1 MTTKMYVIK
10 RSGKKEQVSF
20 DKITERLNKLC
31 DESPPLNID
40 PVRISQKVVSGVYP
54 GVTTRELDVLAAE
67 TAAYSTTEHPDYS
80 KLAARIEV
88 SNLHKNTSDAFSETA
103 ETLYK
108 YINPRTNLPG
118 PLLSDSTIE
127 VIRKYTDE
135 IEKAIDYDRD
145 YTYSY
150 FGFKTLEKSY
160 LLKIDGKIA
169 ERPQDMLMR
178 VAIGIHE
185 HDIKSVVE
193 TYNLMS
199 TRFFTHATPTLF
211 NAGTPRPQ
219 MSSCFLMTMKDDSI
233 DGIFETLKDCAK
245 ISKYAGG
252 IGVSVHNIRAKDSYI
267 SGTNGVSNGL
277 VPMLRVYNDTARYV
291 DQCFTPDT
299 IIYTTE
305 GPKRMDQ
312 LIEGKSQVFNHKG
325 LPATISKV
333 VEHDYMGEMLE
344 VSTMHSL
351 GPLKVTPD
359 HPLLVVSN
367 QPTTIN
373 YSVLMN
379 RLEKGYAVPD
389 FKDAKDCL
397 KHDLFALA
405 IPDFEEDVESITND
419 DCYFYGLVLGDGY
432 CGAKT
437 FDTGHLT
444 LNSVKKVEQLEF
456 VQTYFNKKY
465 IDYRISHEKDRLVS
479 RIRWNKS
486 RQIPFRRSDVY
497 DANNIKRVG
506 ERWLNLPL
514 SKVEQIVRGLI
525 DSDGC
530 KGKELVFD
538 STSINLVESMR
549 YLLLRMGVPTSGY
562 KRDRVGEEHGDVI
575 TNKKVSWCLRIP
587 KTPEIAKL
595 VDVDEGHFK
604 FFKCIPKGFD
614 KELIFTRI
622 QDVKQVGKHTG
633 TLYDLELPVIHN
645 YMVHNGLVHNGGG
658 KRKGSFAMYL
668 EPWHADVFDFL
679 ELKKN
684 HGKEEDRARDLF
696 YALWIPDLFMERVKT
711 NGTWTLMCP
720 NECPG
725 LSDVH
730 SKEFENLYTR
740 YEKAGKGRK
749 TIKAQELWYKILE
762 SQIETGTP
770 YMCYKD
776 ACNSKSNQQNLGT
789 IKSSNL
795 CVAKETKILTSKG
808 YKTIGDLRDE
818 KVEVWNGHEFSRV
831 TVHQT
836 GQNVDL
842 LSVKLSNGTVLRCT
856 PYHKFIIAEGY
867 TGRSRVVP
875 ASELKDGDKLIKHEL
890 PVIKDGED
898 FPHAYTHGMFC
909 ADGTTSCHTEP
920 HPCNQ
925 LPVDMP
931 EKFTVPFEAKLSDKL
946 DWLAGY
952 LDGTVAKHSGGNGKS
967 IQACSIHRDF
977 LVEIMLMLQTLG
989 VHSKVRPG
997 SQAGLKTLP
1006 DGKGGKKEYEC
1017 SATHRL
1023 IIASAGVN
1031 HLISIGFNPRRLDVT
1046 SSTPQRSALHFTK
1059 VENVSVYPTPSDTFC
1074 FTEPL
1079 RNQGMFGGIL
1089 TANCSEII
1097 QYTSPEEIAVCNLAS
1112 IALPKC
1118 INPDNTY
1125 NFEQLAEIAGICVR
1139 NLNKVIDLN
1148 YYPVEEARTSNMRHR
1163 PIGIGVQGLA
1173 DVFIQMRMP
1182 WESED
1187 ARQLNKDIFESI
1199 YYGAMKASVELAK
1212 KNGHY
1217 ETFKGSPLSK
1227 GKFQFDLWNVK
1238 PTDRFD
1244 WTSLRTEVI
1253 THGARNSLLISPMPT
1268 ASTSQI
1274 LGNNECVEPYTSNL
1288 YARRVLAGEFPVVNP
1303 FLHDELENHN
1313 LWNSNT
1319 LNQIMANGGSVQ
1331 KIQGLPRESKN
1342 IFKTVWEIKQK
1353 CLIDMA
1359 ADRGAFV
1366 CQSQSL
1372 NMFVANPTK
1381 AILTSMHFYGWK
1393 KGLKTG
1399 MYYLRSRP
1407 KVDAIQFTVN
1417 QAQLEECVACGS

>member
-1 MTTKMYVIK
+1 MILIFKSFNHKIIMTTLKTKTKTKMYVIK
-10 RSGKKEQVSF
+10 RSGNKEPVSF

-31 DESPPLNID
+31 DESPTLNID

-67 TAAYSTTEHPDYS
+67 TAAYSATEHPDYS

-88 SNLHKNTSDAFSETA
+88 SNLHKNTSDSFSETA
-103 ETLYK
+103 EKLYA
-108 YINPRTNLPG
+108 YVNPRTGLNS

-127 VIRKYTDE
+127 AIRKYKNK
-135 IEKAIDYDRD
+135 IEEVIDYTRD

-160 LLKIDGKIA
+160 LLKINGAVA

-178 VAIGIHE
+178 VALGIHGD
-185 HDIKSVVE
+185 DITSVIE

-199 TRFFTHATPTLF
+199 NRFFTHATPTLF

-219 MSSCFLMTMKDDSI
+219 MSSCFLLMMKADSV

-252 IGVSVHNIRAKDSYI
+252 IGVSVHNVRAKDSYI
-267 SGTNGVSNGL
+267 AGTNGVSNGL
-277 VPMLRVYNDTARYV
+277 VPMLQVYNDTARYI

-333 VEHDYMGEMLE
+333 LEHDYIGEMLE

-351 GPLKVTPD
+351 GPLRVTPK

-367 QPTTIN
+367 QPTMIN

-405 IPDFEEDVESITND
+405 IPDFEEDVENITND

-437 FDTGHLT
+437 LDTGHLT
-444 LNSVKKVEQLEF
+444 LNSVKKVEQIEF

-486 RQIPFRRSDVY
+486 PQIPFRRSDVY

-562 KRDRVGEEHGDVI
+562 KRDRVGEEHVSVHGDTI

-595 VDVDEGHFK
+595 VDVDEGHFFK

-622 QDVKQVGKHTG
+622 QDVKQVGQHTG

-658 KRKGSFAMYL
+658 RRKGSFAMYL

-684 HGKEEDRARDLF
+684 HGKEEARARDLF

-720 NECPG
+720 HECPG

-740 YEKAGKGRK
+740 YEKEGKGRR
-749 TIKAQELWYKILE
+749 TIKAQDLWYRILE

-795 CVAKETKILTSKG
+795 C
-808 YKTIGDLRDE
+808 
-818 KVEVWNGHEFSRV
+818 
-831 TVHQT
+831 
-836 GQNVDL
+836 
-842 LSVKLSNGTVLRCT
+842 
-856 PYHKFIIAEGY
+856 
-867 TGRSRVVP
+867 
-875 ASELKDGDKLIKHEL
+875 
-890 PVIKDGED
+890 
-898 FPHAYTHGMFC
+898 
-909 ADGTTSCHTEP
+909 
-920 HPCNQ
+920 
-925 LPVDMP
+925 
-931 EKFTVPFEAKLSDKL
+931 
-946 DWLAGY
+946 
-952 LDGTVAKHSGGNGKS
+952 
-967 IQACSIHRDF
+967 
-977 LVEIMLMLQTLG
+977 
-989 VHSKVRPG
+989 
-997 SQAGLKTLP
+997 
-1006 DGKGGKKEYEC
+1006 
-1017 SATHRL
+1017 
-1023 IIASAGVN
+1023 
-1031 HLISIGFNPRRLDVT
+1031 
-1046 SSTPQRSALHFTK
+1046 
-1059 VENVSVYPTPSDTFC
+1059 
-1074 FTEPL
+1074 
-1079 RNQGMFGGIL
+1079 
-1089 TANCSEII
+1089 SEIL
-1097 QYTSPEEIAVCNLAS
+1097 QYTSPSEIAVCNLAS

-1125 NFEQLAEIAGICVR
+1125 NFEKLAEIAGVCVN

-1148 YYPVEEARTSNMRHR
+1148 YYPVKEARTSNMKHR

-1199 YYGAMKASVELAK
+1199 YYGAMTASVELAK

-1217 ETFKGSPLSK
+1217 ETFKGSPLSE

-1238 PTDRFD
+1238 PSDRFD
-1244 WTSLRTEVI
+1244 WTALRTKVME
-1253 THGARNSLLISPMPT
+1253 HGARNSLLISPMPT

-1303 FLHDELENHN
+1303 FLHEELTSNG
-1313 LWNSNT
+1313 LWNSKT
-1319 LNQIMANGGSVQ
+1319 INQIMGDGGSVQ
-1331 KIQGLPRESKN
+1331 NIRGLPQESRDL
-1342 IFKTVWEIKQK
+1342 FKTVWEIKQK

-1393 KGLKTG
+1393 RGLKTG

-1407 KVDAIQFTVN
+1407 KVDAIKFTVN
-1417 QAQLEECVACGS
+1417 QAELEDCVSCGS

>member
-1 MTTKMYVIK
+1 MYVIK

-31 DESPPLNID
+31 KQSPQLSID

-67 TAAYSTTEHPDYS
+67 TAAYSATEHPDYS

-88 SNLHKNTSDAFSETA
+88 SNLHKNTSSTFSETA
-103 ETLYK
+103 ENLYS

-127 VIRKYTDE
+127 IIRKYADD
-135 IEKAIDYDRD
+135 IQNAIDYDRD

-160 LLKIDGKIA
+160 LLKINGKIA

-178 VAIGIHE
+178 VAIGIHQD
-185 HDIKSVVE
+185 DIKSIVE

-199 TRFFTHATPTLF
+199 ARFFTHATPTLF

-219 MSSCFLMTMKDDSI
+219 MSSCFLLAMKDDSI
-233 DGIFETLKDCAK
+233 DGIFNTLKDCAK

-277 VPMLRVYNDTARYV
+277 VPMLQVYNDTARYV
-291 DQCFTPDT
+291 DQ
-299 IIYTTE
+299 
-305 GPKRMDQ
+305 
-312 LIEGKSQVFNHKG
+312 
-325 LPATISKV
+325 
-333 VEHDYMGEMLE
+333 
-344 VSTMHSL
+344 
-351 GPLKVTPD
+351 
-359 HPLLVVSN
+359 
-367 QPTTIN
+367 
-373 YSVLMN
+373 
-379 RLEKGYAVPD
+379 
-389 FKDAKDCL
+389 
-397 KHDLFALA
+397 
-405 IPDFEEDVESITND
+405 
-419 DCYFYGLVLGDGY
+419 
-432 CGAKT
+432 
-437 FDTGHLT
+437 
-444 LNSVKKVEQLEF
+444 
-456 VQTYFNKKY
+456 
-465 IDYRISHEKDRLVS
+465 
-479 RIRWNKS
+479 
-486 RQIPFRRSDVY
+486 
-497 DANNIKRVG
+497 
-506 ERWLNLPL
+506 
-514 SKVEQIVRGLI
+514 
-525 DSDGC
+525 
-530 KGKELVFD
+530 
-538 STSINLVESMR
+538 
-549 YLLLRMGVPTSGY
+549 
-562 KRDRVGEEHGDVI
+562 
-575 TNKKVSWCLRIP
+575 
-587 KTPEIAKL
+587 
-595 VDVDEGHFK
+595 
-604 FFKCIPKGFD
+604 
-614 KELIFTRI
+614 
-622 QDVKQVGKHTG
+622 
-633 TLYDLELPVIHN
+633 
-645 YMVHNGLVHNGGG
+645 GGG

-668 EPWHADVFDFL
+668 EPWHADIYDFL

-684 HGKEEDRARDLF
+684 HGKEESRARDLF
-696 YALWIPDLFMERVKT
+696 YALWIPDLFMERVKS
-711 NGTWTLMCP
+711 NGDWTLMCP

-730 SKEFENLYTR
+730 SKEFEDKYNE

-749 TIKAQELWYKILE
+749 TVRAQDLWYKILE

-795 CVAKETKILTSKG
+795 C
-808 YKTIGDLRDE
+808 
-818 KVEVWNGHEFSRV
+818 
-831 TVHQT
+831 
-836 GQNVDL
+836 
-842 LSVKLSNGTVLRCT
+842 
-856 PYHKFIIAEGY
+856 
-867 TGRSRVVP
+867 
-875 ASELKDGDKLIKHEL
+875 
-890 PVIKDGED
+890 
-898 FPHAYTHGMFC
+898 
-909 ADGTTSCHTEP
+909 
-920 HPCNQ
+920 
-925 LPVDMP
+925 
-931 EKFTVPFEAKLSDKL
+931 
-946 DWLAGY
+946 
-952 LDGTVAKHSGGNGKS
+952 
-967 IQACSIHRDF
+967 
-977 LVEIMLMLQTLG
+977 
-989 VHSKVRPG
+989 
-997 SQAGLKTLP
+997 
-1006 DGKGGKKEYEC
+1006 
-1017 SATHRL
+1017 
-1023 IIASAGVN
+1023 
-1031 HLISIGFNPRRLDVT
+1031 
-1046 SSTPQRSALHFTK
+1046 
-1059 VENVSVYPTPSDTFC
+1059 
-1074 FTEPL
+1074 
-1079 RNQGMFGGIL
+1079 
-1089 TANCSEII
+1089 SEIV

-1118 INPDNTY
+1118 INHDNTY
-1125 NFEQLAEIAGICVR
+1125 NFEQLAEIAGVCVN

-1148 YYPVEEARTSNMRHR
+1148 YYPVKEARTSNMRHR

-1227 GKFQFDLWNVK
+1227 GEFQFDLWNVK

-1244 WTSLRTEVI
+1244 WTSLRTEVME
-1253 THGARNSLLISPMPT
+1253 HGARNSLLISPMPT

-1303 FLHDELENHN
+1303 FLHDELEKHN

-1319 LNQIMANGGSVQ
+1319 LNQIMANGGSIQ
-1331 KIQGLPRESKN
+1331 KIQGLPRESKD

-1393 KGLKTG
+1393 RGLKTG

>member
-1 MTTKMYVIK
+1 MYVIK

-31 DESPPLNID
+31 KQSPQLSID

-67 TAAYSTTEHPDYS
+67 TAAYSATEHPDYS

-88 SNLHKNTSDAFSETA
+88 SNLHKNTSSTFSETA
-103 ETLYK
+103 EKLYS

-127 VIRKYTDE
+127 IIRKYADD
-135 IEKAIDYDRD
+135 IQNAIDYDRD

-160 LLKIDGKIA
+160 LLKINGKIA

-178 VAIGIHE
+178 VAIGIHQD
-185 HDIKSVVE
+185 DIKSAVE

-219 MSSCFLMTMKDDSI
+219 MSSCFLLAMKDDSI
-233 DGIFETLKDCAK
+233 DGIFNTLKDCAK

-277 VPMLRVYNDTARYV
+277 VPMLQVYNDTARYV
-291 DQCFTPDT
+291 DQ
-299 IIYTTE
+299 
-305 GPKRMDQ
+305 
-312 LIEGKSQVFNHKG
+312 
-325 LPATISKV
+325 
-333 VEHDYMGEMLE
+333 
-344 VSTMHSL
+344 
-351 GPLKVTPD
+351 
-359 HPLLVVSN
+359 
-367 QPTTIN
+367 
-373 YSVLMN
+373 
-379 RLEKGYAVPD
+379 
-389 FKDAKDCL
+389 
-397 KHDLFALA
+397 
-405 IPDFEEDVESITND
+405 
-419 DCYFYGLVLGDGY
+419 
-432 CGAKT
+432 
-437 FDTGHLT
+437 
-444 LNSVKKVEQLEF
+444 
-456 VQTYFNKKY
+456 
-465 IDYRISHEKDRLVS
+465 
-479 RIRWNKS
+479 
-486 RQIPFRRSDVY
+486 
-497 DANNIKRVG
+497 
-506 ERWLNLPL
+506 
-514 SKVEQIVRGLI
+514 
-525 DSDGC
+525 
-530 KGKELVFD
+530 
-538 STSINLVESMR
+538 
-549 YLLLRMGVPTSGY
+549 
-562 KRDRVGEEHGDVI
+562 
-575 TNKKVSWCLRIP
+575 
-587 KTPEIAKL
+587 
-595 VDVDEGHFK
+595 
-604 FFKCIPKGFD
+604 
-614 KELIFTRI
+614 
-622 QDVKQVGKHTG
+622 
-633 TLYDLELPVIHN
+633 
-645 YMVHNGLVHNGGG
+645 GGG

-668 EPWHADVFDFL
+668 EPWHADIYDFL

-684 HGKEEDRARDLF
+684 HGKEESRARDLF
-696 YALWIPDLFMERVKT
+696 YALWIPDLFMERVKS
-711 NGTWTLMCP
+711 NGDWTLMCP

-730 SKEFENLYTR
+730 SKEFEDKYTE

-749 TIKAQELWYKILE
+749 TVRAQGLWYKILE

-818 KVEVWNGHEFSRV
+818 NVEVWNGHEFSRV

-867 TGRSRVVP
+867 TGRSRIVP

-920 HPCNQ
+920 HPCKSKAKVGEFCKRHLRAGTVTLEARTDGMCRAQSSPIVKYLDLYGDKKKLEHHINWIGNPCENIDCDRIRYQ

-952 LDGTVAKHSGGNGKS
+952 LDGDGTVIKHTGGKGKS
-967 IQACSIHRDF
+967 VQACSIHRNF
-977 LVEIMLMLQTLG
+977 LVEIMLMLQTVG

-1006 DGKGGKKEYEC
+1006 DGKGGKKGYEC

-1031 HLISIGFNPRRLDVT
+1031 HLISLGFNPRRLDVT

-1059 VENVSVYPTPSDTFC
+1059 VENVSVDPTPSDTFC

-1089 TANCSEII
+1089 TQNCSEII
-1097 QYTSPEEIAVCNLAS
+1097 QYTSPSEIAVCNLAS
-1112 IALPKC
+1112 IALPKF
-1118 INPDNTY
+1118 IEEDGSY
-1125 NFEQLAEIAGICVR
+1125 NFEQLAEIAGVCVN

-1148 YYPVEEARTSNMRHR
+1148 YYPVKEARTSNMRHR

-1227 GKFQFDLWNVK
+1227 GEFQFDLWNVK

-1244 WTSLRTEVI
+1244 WTSLRTEVME
-1253 THGARNSLLISPMPT
+1253 HGARNSLLISPMPT

-1303 FLHDELENHN
+1303 FLHDELEKHN

-1319 LNQIMANGGSVQ
+1319 LNQIMANGGSIQ
-1331 KIQGLPRESKN
+1331 KIQGLPRESKD

-1393 KGLKTG
+1393 RGLKTG

>member
-1 MTTKMYVIK
+1 MYVIK

-31 DESPPLNID
+31 KQSPQLSID

-67 TAAYSTTEHPDYS
+67 TAAYSATEHPDYS

-88 SNLHKNTSDAFSETA
+88 SNLHKNTSSTFSETA
-103 ETLYK
+103 ENLYS

-127 VIRKYTDE
+127 IIRKYADD
-135 IEKAIDYDRD
+135 IQNAIDYDRD

-160 LLKIDGKIA
+160 LLKINGKIA

-178 VAIGIHE
+178 VAIGIHQD
-185 HDIKSVVE
+185 DIKSIVE

-199 TRFFTHATPTLF
+199 ARFFTHATPTLF

-219 MSSCFLMTMKDDSI
+219 MSSCFLLAMKDDSI
-233 DGIFETLKDCAK
+233 DGIFNTLKDCAK

-277 VPMLRVYNDTARYV
+277 VPMLQVYNDTARYV
-291 DQCFTPDT
+291 DQ
-299 IIYTTE
+299 
-305 GPKRMDQ
+305 
-312 LIEGKSQVFNHKG
+312 
-325 LPATISKV
+325 
-333 VEHDYMGEMLE
+333 
-344 VSTMHSL
+344 
-351 GPLKVTPD
+351 
-359 HPLLVVSN
+359 
-367 QPTTIN
+367 
-373 YSVLMN
+373 
-379 RLEKGYAVPD
+379 
-389 FKDAKDCL
+389 
-397 KHDLFALA
+397 
-405 IPDFEEDVESITND
+405 
-419 DCYFYGLVLGDGY
+419 
-432 CGAKT
+432 
-437 FDTGHLT
+437 
-444 LNSVKKVEQLEF
+444 
-456 VQTYFNKKY
+456 
-465 IDYRISHEKDRLVS
+465 
-479 RIRWNKS
+479 
-486 RQIPFRRSDVY
+486 
-497 DANNIKRVG
+497 
-506 ERWLNLPL
+506 
-514 SKVEQIVRGLI
+514 
-525 DSDGC
+525 
-530 KGKELVFD
+530 
-538 STSINLVESMR
+538 
-549 YLLLRMGVPTSGY
+549 
-562 KRDRVGEEHGDVI
+562 
-575 TNKKVSWCLRIP
+575 
-587 KTPEIAKL
+587 
-595 VDVDEGHFK
+595 
-604 FFKCIPKGFD
+604 
-614 KELIFTRI
+614 
-622 QDVKQVGKHTG
+622 
-633 TLYDLELPVIHN
+633 
-645 YMVHNGLVHNGGG
+645 GGG

-668 EPWHADVFDFL
+668 EPWHADIYDFL

-684 HGKEEDRARDLF
+684 HGKEESRARDLF
-696 YALWIPDLFMERVKT
+696 YALWIPDLFMERVKS
-711 NGTWTLMCP
+711 NGDWTLMCP

-730 SKEFENLYTR
+730 SKEFEDKYTE

-749 TIKAQELWYKILE
+749 TVRAQDLWYKILE

-795 CVAKETKILTSKG
+795 C
-808 YKTIGDLRDE
+808 
-818 KVEVWNGHEFSRV
+818 
-831 TVHQT
+831 
-836 GQNVDL
+836 
-842 LSVKLSNGTVLRCT
+842 
-856 PYHKFIIAEGY
+856 
-867 TGRSRVVP
+867 
-875 ASELKDGDKLIKHEL
+875 
-890 PVIKDGED
+890 
-898 FPHAYTHGMFC
+898 
-909 ADGTTSCHTEP
+909 
-920 HPCNQ
+920 
-925 LPVDMP
+925 
-931 EKFTVPFEAKLSDKL
+931 
-946 DWLAGY
+946 
-952 LDGTVAKHSGGNGKS
+952 
-967 IQACSIHRDF
+967 
-977 LVEIMLMLQTLG
+977 
-989 VHSKVRPG
+989 
-997 SQAGLKTLP
+997 
-1006 DGKGGKKEYEC
+1006 
-1017 SATHRL
+1017 
-1023 IIASAGVN
+1023 
-1031 HLISIGFNPRRLDVT
+1031 
-1046 SSTPQRSALHFTK
+1046 
-1059 VENVSVYPTPSDTFC
+1059 
-1074 FTEPL
+1074 
-1079 RNQGMFGGIL
+1079 
-1089 TANCSEII
+1089 SEIV

-1118 INPDNTY
+1118 INHDNTY
-1125 NFEQLAEIAGICVR
+1125 NFEQLAEIAGVCVN

-1148 YYPVEEARTSNMRHR
+1148 YYPVKEARTSNMRHR

-1227 GKFQFDLWNVK
+1227 GEFQFDLWNVK

-1244 WTSLRTEVI
+1244 WTSLRTEVME
-1253 THGARNSLLISPMPT
+1253 HGARNSLLISPMPT

-1303 FLHDELENHN
+1303 FLHDELEKHN

-1319 LNQIMANGGSVQ
+1319 LNQIMANGGSIQ
-1331 KIQGLPRESKN
+1331 KIQGLPRESKD

-1393 KGLKTG
+1393 RGLKTG

-1417 QAQLEECVACGS
+1417 QAQLEECLACGS

>member
-1 MTTKMYVIK
+1 MTTTNMYVIK
-10 RSGKKEQVSF
+10 RSGNKEPVSF

-31 DESPPLNID
+31 VASPSLNID

-67 TAAYSTTEHPDYS
+67 TAAYSATEHPDYS

-88 SNLHKNTSDAFSETA
+88 SNLHKNTIGSFSKTA
-103 ETLYK
+103 EILYS

-118 PLLSDSTIE
+118 PLLSDSTIK
-127 VIRKYTDE
+127 VIRMYTDD
-135 IEKAIDYDRD
+135 IEKAINYDRD

-160 LLKIDGKIA
+160 LLKIDGKVA

-178 VAIGIHE
+178 VAIGIHQD
-185 HDIKSVVE
+185 DINSVIE
-193 TYNLMS
+193 TYDLMS

-219 MSSCFLMTMKDDSI
+219 MSSCFLLAMKDDSI
-233 DGIFETLKDCAK
+233 DGIFDTLKDCAK

-277 VPMLRVYNDTARYV
+277 VPMFKVYNDVARYV

-333 VEHDYMGEMLE
+333 LEHDYIGEMLE

-351 GPLKVTPD
+351 GPLRVTPE

-367 QPTTIN
+367 QPTMIN

-432 CGAKT
+432 CGAET
-437 FDTGHLT
+437 LDTGHLT

-465 IDYRISHEKDRLVS
+465 IDYRIIHEKDRLVS

-486 RQIPFRRSDVY
+486 HQIPFRRSDVY

-562 KRDRVGEEHGDVI
+562 KRDRVGEEHISVHGDTI

-595 VDVDEGHFK
+595 VDVDEGHFFK
-604 FFKCIPKGFD
+604 FFKCTPKGFD
-614 KELIFTRI
+614 KKLIFTRI
-622 QDVKQVGKHTG
+622 QDVKQVGQHTG

-668 EPWHADVFDFL
+668 EPWHADIYDFL

-684 HGKEEDRARDLF
+684 HGKEESRARDLF
-696 YALWIPDLFMERVKT
+696 YALWIPDLFMERVKN
-711 NGTWTLMCP
+711 NGNWTLMCP
-720 NECPG
+720 RECPG
-725 LSDVH
+725 LADVH
-730 SKEFENLYTR
+730 SKEFEDRYVE
-740 YEKAGKGRK
+740 YEKEGKGRK
-749 TIKAQELWYKILE
+749 TIKAQDLWYKILE

-776 ACNSKSNQQNLGT
+776 ACNSKSNQQNIGT

-795 CVAKETKILTSKG
+795 C
-808 YKTIGDLRDE
+808 
-818 KVEVWNGHEFSRV
+818 
-831 TVHQT
+831 
-836 GQNVDL
+836 
-842 LSVKLSNGTVLRCT
+842 
-856 PYHKFIIAEGY
+856 
-867 TGRSRVVP
+867 
-875 ASELKDGDKLIKHEL
+875 
-890 PVIKDGED
+890 
-898 FPHAYTHGMFC
+898 
-909 ADGTTSCHTEP
+909 
-920 HPCNQ
+920 
-925 LPVDMP
+925 
-931 EKFTVPFEAKLSDKL
+931 
-946 DWLAGY
+946 
-952 LDGTVAKHSGGNGKS
+952 
-967 IQACSIHRDF
+967 
-977 LVEIMLMLQTLG
+977 
-989 VHSKVRPG
+989 
-997 SQAGLKTLP
+997 
-1006 DGKGGKKEYEC
+1006 
-1017 SATHRL
+1017 
-1023 IIASAGVN
+1023 
-1031 HLISIGFNPRRLDVT
+1031 
-1046 SSTPQRSALHFTK
+1046 
-1059 VENVSVYPTPSDTFC
+1059 
-1074 FTEPL
+1074 
-1079 RNQGMFGGIL
+1079 
-1089 TANCSEII
+1089 SEIL
-1097 QYTSPEEIAVCNLAS
+1097 QFTSPSEIAVCNLAS
-1112 IALPKC
+1112 IALPKF
-1118 INPDNTY
+1118 IEEDGSY
-1125 NFEQLAEIAGICVR
+1125 NFEQLAEIAGVCVK

-1173 DVFIQMRMP
+1173 DVFMQMRMP
-1182 WESED
+1182 WESIY
-1187 ARQLNKDIFESI
+1187 ARQLNKEIFEAI
-1199 YYGAMKASVELAK
+1199 YYGAMKESINLAK
-1212 KNGHY
+1212 KHGAY
-1217 ETFKGSPLSK
+1217 ETFRGSPLSE
-1227 GKFQFDLWNVK
+1227 GKFQFDLWNVE

-1244 WTSLRTEVI
+1244 WQSLRKEVI

-1274 LGNNECVEPYTSNL
+1274 LGNNECIEPYTSNL
-1288 YARRVLAGEFPVVNP
+1288 YARRVLAGEFPIVNP
-1303 FLHDELENHN
+1303 FLHAELTNHG
-1313 LWNSNT
+1313 LWNSKT
-1319 LNQIMANGGSVQ
+1319 LNQIMADGGSVH
-1331 KIQGLPRESKN
+1331 KIKGLPKESKD

-1407 KVDAIQFTVN
+1407 KVDAIQFTVD
-1417 QAQLEECVACGS
+1417 QSELENCVSCGS

>member
-1 MTTKMYVIK
+1 MYVIK

-31 DESPPLNID
+31 KQSPQLSID

-67 TAAYSTTEHPDYS
+67 TAAYSATEHPDYS

-88 SNLHKNTSDAFSETA
+88 SNLHKNTSSTFSETA
-103 ETLYK
+103 ENLYS

-127 VIRKYTDE
+127 IIRKYADD
-135 IEKAIDYDRD
+135 IQNAIDYDRD

-160 LLKIDGKIA
+160 LLKINGKIA

-178 VAIGIHE
+178 VAIGIHQD
-185 HDIKSVVE
+185 DIKSIVE

-199 TRFFTHATPTLF
+199 ARFFTHATPTLF

-219 MSSCFLMTMKDDSI
+219 MSSCFLLAMKDDSI
-233 DGIFETLKDCAK
+233 DGIFNTLKDCAK

-277 VPMLRVYNDTARYV
+277 VPMLQVYNDTARYV
-291 DQCFTPDT
+291 DQ
-299 IIYTTE
+299 
-305 GPKRMDQ
+305 
-312 LIEGKSQVFNHKG
+312 
-325 LPATISKV
+325 
-333 VEHDYMGEMLE
+333 
-344 VSTMHSL
+344 
-351 GPLKVTPD
+351 
-359 HPLLVVSN
+359 
-367 QPTTIN
+367 
-373 YSVLMN
+373 
-379 RLEKGYAVPD
+379 
-389 FKDAKDCL
+389 
-397 KHDLFALA
+397 
-405 IPDFEEDVESITND
+405 
-419 DCYFYGLVLGDGY
+419 
-432 CGAKT
+432 
-437 FDTGHLT
+437 
-444 LNSVKKVEQLEF
+444 
-456 VQTYFNKKY
+456 
-465 IDYRISHEKDRLVS
+465 
-479 RIRWNKS
+479 
-486 RQIPFRRSDVY
+486 
-497 DANNIKRVG
+497 
-506 ERWLNLPL
+506 
-514 SKVEQIVRGLI
+514 
-525 DSDGC
+525 
-530 KGKELVFD
+530 
-538 STSINLVESMR
+538 
-549 YLLLRMGVPTSGY
+549 
-562 KRDRVGEEHGDVI
+562 
-575 TNKKVSWCLRIP
+575 
-587 KTPEIAKL
+587 
-595 VDVDEGHFK
+595 
-604 FFKCIPKGFD
+604 
-614 KELIFTRI
+614 
-622 QDVKQVGKHTG
+622 
-633 TLYDLELPVIHN
+633 
-645 YMVHNGLVHNGGG
+645 GGG

-668 EPWHADVFDFL
+668 EPWHADIYDFL

-684 HGKEEDRARDLF
+684 HGKEESRARDLF
-696 YALWIPDLFMERVKT
+696 YALWIPDLFMERVKS
-711 NGTWTLMCP
+711 NGDWTLMCP

-730 SKEFENLYTR
+730 SKEFEDKYTE

-749 TIKAQELWYKILE
+749 TVRAQDLWYKILE

-795 CVAKETKILTSKG
+795 C
-808 YKTIGDLRDE
+808 
-818 KVEVWNGHEFSRV
+818 
-831 TVHQT
+831 
-836 GQNVDL
+836 
-842 LSVKLSNGTVLRCT
+842 
-856 PYHKFIIAEGY
+856 
-867 TGRSRVVP
+867 
-875 ASELKDGDKLIKHEL
+875 
-890 PVIKDGED
+890 
-898 FPHAYTHGMFC
+898 
-909 ADGTTSCHTEP
+909 
-920 HPCNQ
+920 
-925 LPVDMP
+925 
-931 EKFTVPFEAKLSDKL
+931 
-946 DWLAGY
+946 
-952 LDGTVAKHSGGNGKS
+952 
-967 IQACSIHRDF
+967 
-977 LVEIMLMLQTLG
+977 
-989 VHSKVRPG
+989 
-997 SQAGLKTLP
+997 
-1006 DGKGGKKEYEC
+1006 
-1017 SATHRL
+1017 
-1023 IIASAGVN
+1023 
-1031 HLISIGFNPRRLDVT
+1031 
-1046 SSTPQRSALHFTK
+1046 
-1059 VENVSVYPTPSDTFC
+1059 
-1074 FTEPL
+1074 
-1079 RNQGMFGGIL
+1079 
-1089 TANCSEII
+1089 SEIV

-1118 INPDNTY
+1118 INHDNTY
-1125 NFEQLAEIAGICVR
+1125 NFEQLAEIAGVCVN

-1148 YYPVEEARTSNMRHR
+1148 YYPVKEARTSNMRHR

-1227 GKFQFDLWNVK
+1227 GEFQFDLWNVK

-1244 WTSLRTEVI
+1244 WTSLRTEVME
-1253 THGARNSLLISPMPT
+1253 HGARNSLLISPMPT

-1303 FLHDELENHN
+1303 FLHDELEKHN

-1319 LNQIMANGGSVQ
+1319 LNQIMANGGSIQ
-1331 KIQGLPRESKN
+1331 KIQGLPRESKD

-1381 AILTSMHFYGWK
+1381 AILTSMHFYGGK
-1393 KGLKTG
+1393 RGLKTG

-1417 QAQLEECVACGS
+1417 QAQLEECLACGS

>member
-1 MTTKMYVIK
+1 MYVIK

-31 DESPPLNID
+31 KQSPQLSID

-67 TAAYSTTEHPDYS
+67 TAAYSATEHPDYS

-88 SNLHKNTSDAFSETA
+88 SNLHKNTSSTFSETA
-103 ETLYK
+103 EKLYS

-127 VIRKYTDE
+127 IIRKYADD
-135 IEKAIDYDRD
+135 IQNAIDYDRD

-160 LLKIDGKIA
+160 LLKINGKIA

-178 VAIGIHE
+178 VAIGIHQD
-185 HDIKSVVE
+185 DIKSVVE

-199 TRFFTHATPTLF
+199 ARFFTHATPTLF

-219 MSSCFLMTMKDDSI
+219 MSSCFLLAMKDDSI
-233 DGIFETLKDCAK
+233 DGIFNTLKDCAK

-277 VPMLRVYNDTARYV
+277 VPMLQVYNDTARYV
-291 DQCFTPDT
+291 DQ
-299 IIYTTE
+299 
-305 GPKRMDQ
+305 
-312 LIEGKSQVFNHKG
+312 
-325 LPATISKV
+325 
-333 VEHDYMGEMLE
+333 
-344 VSTMHSL
+344 
-351 GPLKVTPD
+351 
-359 HPLLVVSN
+359 
-367 QPTTIN
+367 
-373 YSVLMN
+373 
-379 RLEKGYAVPD
+379 
-389 FKDAKDCL
+389 
-397 KHDLFALA
+397 
-405 IPDFEEDVESITND
+405 
-419 DCYFYGLVLGDGY
+419 
-432 CGAKT
+432 
-437 FDTGHLT
+437 
-444 LNSVKKVEQLEF
+444 
-456 VQTYFNKKY
+456 
-465 IDYRISHEKDRLVS
+465 
-479 RIRWNKS
+479 
-486 RQIPFRRSDVY
+486 
-497 DANNIKRVG
+497 
-506 ERWLNLPL
+506 
-514 SKVEQIVRGLI
+514 
-525 DSDGC
+525 
-530 KGKELVFD
+530 
-538 STSINLVESMR
+538 
-549 YLLLRMGVPTSGY
+549 
-562 KRDRVGEEHGDVI
+562 
-575 TNKKVSWCLRIP
+575 
-587 KTPEIAKL
+587 
-595 VDVDEGHFK
+595 
-604 FFKCIPKGFD
+604 
-614 KELIFTRI
+614 
-622 QDVKQVGKHTG
+622 
-633 TLYDLELPVIHN
+633 
-645 YMVHNGLVHNGGG
+645 GGG

-668 EPWHADVFDFL
+668 EPWHADIYDFL

-684 HGKEEDRARDLF
+684 HGKEESRARDLF
-696 YALWIPDLFMERVKT
+696 YALWIPDLFMERVKS
-711 NGTWTLMCP
+711 NGDWTLMCP

-730 SKEFENLYTR
+730 SKEFEDKYTE

-749 TIKAQELWYKILE
+749 TVRAQGLWYKILE

-818 KVEVWNGHEFSRV
+818 NVEVWNGHEFSRV

-867 TGRSRVVP
+867 TGRSRIVP

-920 HPCNQ
+920 HPCKSKAKVGEFCKRHLRAGTVTLEARTDGMCRAQSSPIVKYLDLYGDKKKLEHHINWIGNPCENIDCDRIRYQ

-952 LDGTVAKHSGGNGKS
+952 LDGDGTVIKHTGGKGKS
-967 IQACSIHRDF
+967 VQACSIHRNF
-977 LVEIMLMLQTLG
+977 LVEIMLMLQTVG

-1006 DGKGGKKEYEC
+1006 DGKGGKKGYEC

-1031 HLISIGFNPRRLDVT
+1031 HLISLGFNPRRLDVT

-1059 VENVSVYPTPSDTFC
+1059 VENVSVDPTPSDTFC

-1089 TANCSEII
+1089 TQNCSEII
-1097 QYTSPEEIAVCNLAS
+1097 QYTSPSEIAVCNLAS
-1112 IALPKC
+1112 IALPKF
-1118 INPDNTY
+1118 IEEDGSY
-1125 NFEQLAEIAGICVR
+1125 NFEQLAEIAGVCVN

-1148 YYPVEEARTSNMRHR
+1148 YYPVKEARTSNMRHR

-1227 GKFQFDLWNVK
+1227 GEFQFDLWNVK

-1244 WTSLRTEVI
+1244 WTSLRTEVME
-1253 THGARNSLLISPMPT
+1253 HGARNSLLISPMPT

-1303 FLHDELENHN
+1303 FLHDELEKHN

-1319 LNQIMANGGSVQ
+1319 LNQIMANGGSIQ
-1331 KIQGLPRESKN
+1331 KIQGLPRESKD

-1393 KGLKTG
+1393 RGLKTG